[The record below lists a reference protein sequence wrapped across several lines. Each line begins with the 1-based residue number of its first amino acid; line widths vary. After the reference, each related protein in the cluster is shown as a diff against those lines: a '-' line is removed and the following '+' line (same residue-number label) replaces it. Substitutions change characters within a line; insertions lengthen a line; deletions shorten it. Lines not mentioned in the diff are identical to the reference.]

1 MIPVASLGYAQ
12 GTTGNRSGAIRAIQR
27 LSELSRQRYVPSYY
41 FAMVYAGLG
50 QKDQAFDW
58 LEKAYQERSNYL
70 IFLRV
75 LESMAPLR
83 SDPRFYELLRRI
95 GLQQ

>member
-1 MIPVASLGYAQ
+1 
-12 GTTGNRSGAIRAIQR
+12 
-27 LSELSRQRYVPSYY
+27 
-41 FAMVYAGLG
+41 MVYAGLG